1 MSKYTTNQDIRDY
14 MADNCVTQKMLGESM
29 GVSIYNINKLLKS
42 ELPEQTKETIIHHV
56 DAIVADRN
64 QSNEDAVPEDCDEE
78 EEDFA
83 YEPEVPE
90 EDDTEENSTKFQ
102 IGDRVKIPSKSLI
115 IGTVSDI
122 WQSFAKR
129 AIVYSVN
136 TEDGRCS
143 LYDES
148 QLEHAP
154 LPIDYRFEACID
166 GNVAVVAM
174 VATQGNKTWIHA
186 RGHAHILHDGDV
198 GLAHAISFASKR
210 MFKEL
215 DIKQE
220 NPIYYKNREGDE

>member
-1 MSKYTTNQDIRDY
+1 MSKYTTNQDVRQY
-14 MADNCVTQKMLGESM
+14 MMDNGVLQKELAEHIGISQWKICKMLQVEM
-29 GVSIYNINKLLKS
+29 I
-42 ELPEQTKETIIHHV
+42 EREKETVLNHI
-56 DAIVADRN
+56 DAIVAGRYGFEETTKKDG
-64 QSNEDAVPEDCDEE
+64 QAKVEEASN
-78 EEDFA
+78 
-83 YEPEVPE
+83 
-90 EDDTEENSTKFQ
+90 ENSTGAKDTKFR

-148 QLEHAP
+148 QLEPAP

-220 NPIYYKNREGDE
+220 NPIYFKNREGDE

>member
-1 MSKYTTNQDIRDY
+1 MSKYTTNQDVRQY
-14 MADNCVTQKMLGESM
+14 MVDNSVSQKELAEHIGISQWKICKMLQVEM
-29 GVSIYNINKLLKS
+29 T
-42 ELPEQTKETIIHHV
+42 EREKETVLNHIDV
-56 DAIVADRN
+56 IVAGRYGFEETTKKDG
-64 QSNEDAVPEDCDEE
+64 QAKVEEASNG
-78 EEDFA
+78 
-83 YEPEVPE
+83 
-90 EDDTEENSTKFQ
+90 NSTGEKDTKFR

-148 QLEHAP
+148 QLEPAP

-220 NPIYYKNREGDE
+220 NPIYFKNREGDE

>member
-1 MSKYTTNQDIRDY
+1 MKYTTNQDVRQY
-14 MADNCVTQKMLGESM
+14 MVDNGVSQRMLAEHIGVNSSKINKMLQVEM
-29 GVSIYNINKLLKS
+29 T
-42 ELPEQTKETIIHHV
+42 EREKETCLNHI
-56 DAIVADRN
+56 DTIVAERYGFVETTKKDG
-64 QSNEDAVPEDCDEE
+64 QGKVEDASNG
-78 EEDFA
+78 
-83 YEPEVPE
+83 
-90 EDDTEENSTKFQ
+90 NSTGEKDTKFQ

-148 QLEHAP
+148 QLEPAP
-154 LPIDYRFEACID
+154 LPVDYRFEACID

-220 NPIYYKNREGDE
+220 NPIYFKNREGDE

>member
-1 MSKYTTNQDIRDY
+1 MKYTTNQDVRQY
-14 MADNCVTQKMLGESM
+14 MVDNGVSQRMLAEHIGVTVFKINKMLQVEM
-29 GVSIYNINKLLKS
+29 T
-42 ELPEQTKETIIHHV
+42 EREKETVLNHI
-56 DAIVADRN
+56 DAIVAGRYGF
-64 QSNEDAVPEDCDEE
+64 EE
-78 EEDFA
+78 TTKKDGQAKVEEK
-83 YEPEVPE
+83 P
-90 EDDTEENSTKFQ
+90 TENSTGEKDTKFR

-148 QLEHAP
+148 QLEPAP

>member
-1 MSKYTTNQDIRDY
+1 MKYTTNQDVRQY
-14 MADNCVTQKMLGESM
+14 MVDNGVSQRMLAEHIGINVFKINKMLQVEM
-29 GVSIYNINKLLKS
+29 T
-42 ELPEQTKETIIHHV
+42 EREKETCLNHI
-56 DAIVADRN
+56 DTIVAERYGFV
-64 QSNEDAVPEDCDEE
+64 ETTKKDEQ
-78 EEDFA
+78 A
-83 YEPEVPE
+83 EVAEKPK
-90 EDDTEENSTKFQ
+90 ENSTGEKGTKFQ

-122 WQSFAKR
+122 LQSFAKR

-148 QLEHAP
+148 QLEPAP